1 MNDINVNNINRNE
14 NNNNN
19 NNNNKNYHKNYNNKF
34 HNDYYCHICRTK
46 GHSTD
51 HCKYN
56 HSIKESNKSDIN
68 NN

>member
-19 NNNNKNYHKNYNNKF
+19 NKIYNKNYNNKF
-34 HNDYYCHICRTK
+34 HNHYYCHICRTK

-56 HSIKESNKSDIN
+56 LLIQESNKLDIN

>member
-19 NNNNKNYHKNYNNKF
+19 KNYNKNYNNKL

-51 HCKYN
+51 PCKYN
-56 HSIKESNKSDIN
+56 LFIKENNKSDIN
-68 NN
+68 NNKKL